1 MTDPA
6 RPIGSAPRATGR
18 DRLIARL
25 ARMLTRGFF
34 SSVEVVG
41 RPPDRGRVILAAS
54 HLNGFVDP
62 VVMVGRLGYL
72 PRFLAKATLW
82 KVFPAKVLLDLARVI
97 PVQRR
102 VDAGEGTDN
111 TSMFAR
117 AIDALRGGSVVAVFP
132 EGTTHDDPSIRPL
145 RTGVARIALAA
156 SASGVDDVQIVPVG
170 ITYEDKV
177 RVRGRALIHYGEPL
191 VVPPAAPGPDGSVD
205 DPDHAVVRQVT
216 DELTR
221 AIQDITPDFES
232 LEDAVA
238 LSHAATVAVR
248 PVGSQARPP
257 SLARVEQVARDL
269 SHAPRPDIDRVVG
282 SVARYQM
289 LLGSVGL
296 RDEDVVADRRLLT
309 VTRRTV
315 WLAAV
320 LILLAPFALAGVFAN
335 LPPTLLVLVAGL
347 VPEAPVSKGT
357 IRVLVGALA
366 FPLTW
371 LAIAVWDVGT
381 GVLSSVLQVVTL
393 PLEPLFDA
401 AFESREGFWPSVLVF
416 VACPILGL
424 VALLFVERLLALI
437 RDWRVW
443 QALLDRRGQLPAI
456 RERRAAVVQAVADLG
471 AVPPPASPVRV
482 RP

>member
-1 MTDPA
+1 
-6 RPIGSAPRATGR
+6 
-18 DRLIARL
+18 
-25 ARMLTRGFF
+25 MLTRGFF
-34 SSVEVVG
+34 SSIEVVG

-62 VVMVGRLGYL
+62 VVLVGRLGYL

-82 KVFPAKVLLDLARVI
+82 KVLPARYLLDVARVI

-102 VDAGEGTDN
+102 ADAGDATDN
-111 TSMFAR
+111 TSMFSR
-117 AIDALRGGSVVAVFP
+117 AIDALRHGSVVAVFP

-156 SASGVDDVQIVPVG
+156 SASGVDDVLIVPIG

-177 RVRGRALIHYGEPL
+177 RVRGRALIHYGEPIP
-191 VVPPAAPGPDGSVD
+191 VPPASPAADGSVD
-205 DPDHAVVRQVT
+205 DPDHEVVRALT
-216 DELTR
+216 DRLTE
-221 AIQDITPDFES
+221 AIQDTTPDFET
-232 LEDAVA
+232 LEDAVG
-238 LSHAATVAVR
+238 LTHAATIAVR
-248 PVGSQARPP
+248 PVDSDARPP

-269 SHAPRPDIDRVVG
+269 SHAPRPDVDRVVDE
-282 SVARYQM
+282 VARYQM
-289 LLGSVGL
+289 LLGSIRL

-315 WLAAV
+315 WLTALLV
-320 LILLAPFALAGVFAN
+320 LLAPFALAGVFAN

-381 GVLSSVLQVVTL
+381 GALSSVLQVVTL

-401 AFESREGFWPSVLVF
+401 AFESRGGFWPGVLVF
-416 VACPILGL
+416 LACPVLGL

-471 AVPPPASPVRV
+471 AVPPPAAPAPPVRR
-482 RP
+482 RPTPRSPRDRASRRRL